1 MTQRQLLDP
10 GPAAPRPDRRRELD
24 AYLTPGGPGNATAKL
39 LRRPEVRGQTLLD
52 PSCGDGR
59 MAQQIARSGAFRHV
73 HLNDVH
79 EGRLEQARAAL
90 LAVEAVRSSS
100 SRRDAADPALYVPA
114 PCWVIS
120 NPPFGIAG
128 DIVRQALLRAQR
140 GVAMLLRI
148 TWMQAAGASHKAPRG
163 ARRYLVKTPPTRLIE
178 LGRISFS
185 GDGATDSAPM
195 AWFIWTRPAPDALWD
210 LGTIE
215 VAEDDDVQ
223 LTLGGPDAEEA

>member
-10 GPAAPRPDRRRELD
+10 GPAAPRPDKRRELD

-39 LRRPEVRGQTLLD
+39 LRRPELHGQTMLD

-59 MAQQIARSGAFRHV
+59 MAAQIARAGRFARV

-79 EGRLEQARAAL
+79 EGRLAAAE
-90 LAVEAVRSSS
+90 LALADIEGVSTWRSM
-100 SRRDAADPALYVPA
+100 RDAADPALYVPA
-114 PCWVIS
+114 PCWCVS
-120 NPPFGIAG
+120 NPPFNAAG

-195 AWFIWTRPAPDALWD
+195 AWFIWTRPAPDAFWD